1 MSCFER
7 TANTVIQVQKLIPKH
22 NVLCMKYIDNTYIT
36 IAYFQMY
43 NFSAQFIKNKK
54 SKIKRSIVN
63 QSPFLK
69 LHIIDFL

>member
-1 MSCFER
+1 
-7 TANTVIQVQKLIPKH
+7 
-22 NVLCMKYIDNTYIT
+22 MKYIDNTYIT